1 VLILTPLTVCAQW
14 SGTDNNLSY
23 TDEANWS
30 GGEIN
35 DTFSGNNWFSNQQI
49 TTNQFNNKYLLTA
62 GSDIVYTVPNA
73 YAVQVLVGQSISGDG
88 IPVGTV
94 VKEILDNG
102 SFTISN
108 AATRTSYITG
118 TTTTD
123 VYLSFNANSTTVN
136 ALNSSG
142 KGVFTVGQTLNG
154 YVGIADGTKIT
165 AINGNTLTLDK
176 ATTTSDSLI
185 LSQTNNAWN
194 INLNAHT
201 FTNNFTYIS
210 PDVANVNLT
219 PNNNTVWTFTAPN
232 PRITVSMGD
241 GKTNVSRFLNF
252 GSANRTGVIMDFS
265 GGNPVFDIN
274 PNMDGDG
281 VDTFYL
287 HAAVTNAASL
297 TRAGSGVM
305 YFYRPVEVDGTVT
318 IGGMEYYKYKSTTV
332 LEGNAN
338 GFGTIDADRLHVVGA
353 RHILTLQ
360 PRNALSGTNML
371 ADDMPVSIYAGALDV
386 RPQEQ
391 VTGQQV
397 GPVSVYGRA
406 GIGMTTGTLTLTS
419 LYRDYGT
426 VNLSSSGGPGVNGF
440 IKISGNDKNIRDSL
454 VGGGGAAGTTTIS
467 IIPWAT
473 AQNLSG
479 GFGNADGGSWAGSDL
494 VTYTTAGGFR
504 ALTASEYFDGNGA
517 GIMGA
522 GDTDN
527 VRVNDGNGATV
538 SADQTINALLV
549 NNGNITIADNVTLTV
564 TSGFLGAT
572 NYIGNNSTINTG
584 ANAAIFHGRRSG
596 VTINGD
602 LTNSITDRNQA
613 GLIAAN
619 VDGFV
624 TLNGTQ
630 KSYTGVTVVQTGLN
644 AAAAY
649 VLPADTEL
657 RIDRDGEARITANN
671 AVRKLSGVG
680 WLTMTSNIVLHVT
693 DGGSTIQPGVREV
706 RVANGGILAPGDL
719 SGDYRAGTLLLG
731 ARQTGNTD
739 VSMLTLG
746 VGSIFEVDISAT
758 ANDMVESDNPTL
770 ASTLNLLG
778 GTIQLN
784 YLDDYTPAAGES
796 DTLFS
801 WTLAK
806 GFDSVSGSVSNLVI
820 SDALHPEWL
829 INDDGYGYSLLLD
842 GNDLLLNLNLA
853 AIPEPSTWALLV
865 TGAAL
870 LAIRRR
876 RR

>member
-1 VLILTPLTVCAQW
+1 
-14 SGTDNNLSY
+14 
-23 TDEANWS
+23 
-30 GGEIN
+30 
-35 DTFSGNNWFSNQQI
+35 SNQQL
-49 TTNQFNNKYLLTA
+49 TTNQFNKYLLTA

-118 TTTTD
+118 TTTND

-142 KGVFTVGQTLNG
+142 KGLFTVGQILNG
-154 YVGIADGTKIT
+154 YVGIADGSEIT
-165 AINGNTLTLDK
+165 AVNGNTLTLNK

-194 INLNAHT
+194 INLNVHT

-241 GKTNVSRFLNF
+241 GKTNVTRYLNF
-252 GSANRTGVIMDFS
+252 GSASRSGVIMDFS

-274 PNMDGDG
+274 PKADGDG
-281 VDTFYL
+281 VDTFNLY
-287 HAAVTNAASL
+287 AEITNAASL

-305 YFYRPVEVDGTVT
+305 NFYRPIKVDGVVT
-318 IGGMEYYKYKSTTV
+318 IGGIEQNRYKSTTA
-332 LEGNAN
+332 LDQTAI
-338 GFGTIDADRLHVVGA
+338 IDADHVNIVGN
-353 RHILTLQ
+353 RHLLRLQ
-360 PRNALSGTNML
+360 PRNILSGTNLL
-371 ADDMPVSIYAGALDV
+371 ADDMPVNIYAGGLDFF
-386 RPQEQ
+386 PQEDATEQ
-391 VTGQQV
+391 TV
-397 GPVSVYGRA
+397 GPVTVYGRA
-406 GIGMTTGTLTLTS
+406 GIANSVRRDNLTLTLTS
-419 LYRDYGT
+419 LTRGDFGT
-426 VNLSSSGGPGVNGF
+426 VNLIGNNQDGRYLGNQTL

-454 VGGGGAAGTTTIS
+454 VGGGGADGSKNIS

-473 AQNLSG
+473 AQGLNNG
-479 GFGNADGGSWAGSDL
+479 MGNADSGSWAGSDL

-504 ALTASEYFDGNGA
+504 ALTASEYFDGTGA
-517 GIMGA
+517 AFMNAGA
-522 GDTDN
+522 TDN
-527 VRVNDGNGATV
+527 VTISGNTTITG
-538 SADQTINALLV
+538 DKTINALRV
-549 NNGNITIADNVTLTV
+549 TGGEVIINSGVTLTV
-564 TSGFLGAT
+564 TSGLIGAT
-572 NYIGNNSTINTG
+572 NFGNQQNPGGTIDTG
-584 ANAAIFHGRRSG
+584 SNAAIFTMRRTSF
-596 VTINGD
+596 NLYAD
-602 LTNSITDRNQA
+602 LTNSITDPNQA

-619 VDGFV
+619 IDGFV
-624 TLNGTQ
+624 NLYGAQ
-630 KSYTGVTVVQTGLN
+630 KSYGGMTVVQTGLN
-644 AAAAY
+644 AATAY

-657 RIDRDGEARITANN
+657 RVEQDGDARISANN
-671 AVRKLSGVG
+671 VVRKLSGVG
-680 WLTMTSNIVLHVT
+680 WLTIGNNNVVLRVT
-693 DGGSTIQPGVREV
+693 GNDALIGASGDREV
-706 RVANGGILAPGDL
+706 RINDGGILAPGNL
-719 SGDYRAGTLLLG
+719 TGDYRAGTLLLG
-731 ARQTGNTD
+731 AWHYAPYTYE
-739 VSMLTLG
+739 VAMLTLG
-746 VGSIFEVDISAT
+746 VGALFEVDISAT
-758 ANDMVESDNPTL
+758 ANDMVESANYSLP
-770 ASTLNLLG
+770 STLNLEG
-778 GTIQLN
+778 GTIKLN
-784 YLDDYTPAAGES
+784 YLDDYTPAAGET

-870 LAIRRR
+870 LAILRRR
-876 RR
+876 R